1 MADGAHSFS
10 DSASEHHG
18 ALSSE
23 EVGRADLYALCAR
36 LLIDSADAALLG
48 ALGSAAPAGAG
59 SITSSISASIASPL
73 STPLDDAFGKLACAA
88 SITPADAVREQFDAL
103 FTSTGSPA
111 INPYASVYL
120 SGFMNDKPLAGLRGD
135 LAQLGLAR
143 VAGRGEAEDHLGVLC
158 EIMRVMIDNPELRQ
172 PLWRQQQFFARH
184 IAPWHAQCLAQ
195 VRAAAGAT
203 FYGRAAEFVQTF
215 LDIEAHAFSID
226 PAVMPTG
233 SSSEQQRQFQA

>member
-1 MADGAHSFS
+1 MADGAHRFS
-10 DSASEHHG
+10 ESALEHHG
-18 ALSSE
+18 ALSAE
-23 EVGRADLYALCAR
+23 EAGRADLYALCAR

-48 ALGSAAPAGAG
+48 ALGGAAPAGAG
-59 SITSSISASIASPL
+59 SIASSIACPPC
-73 STPLDDAFGKLACAA
+73 TPLDEAFGKLACAA

-120 SGFMNDKPLAGLRGD
+120 SGFMHDKPLAGLRGD
-135 LAQLGLAR
+135 LAQLGLGR

-158 EIMRVMIDNPELRQ
+158 EIMRVMIENTELRQ

-195 VRAAAGAT
+195 VRVAAGAT
-203 FYGRAAEFVQTF
+203 FYGCAAEFVQTF
-215 LDIEAHAFSID
+215 LDIEALAFSID
-226 PAVMPTG
+226 VAVIHR
-233 SSSEQQRQFQA
+233 EFQ